1 MIDRNPSSAALPT
14 RRRRQFFAASLFVL
28 GCTLAAWSNMSFGHE
43 YQAGSLKI
51 EHPWSRATATGA
63 SVGGAFMVISNSGKA
78 DALVGGSSPVAERVE
93 LHSSSMEGGVMKM
106 RQLQRIELPAGATVR
121 LAPGALHIMLIGLKQ
136 PLVEGSKVPL
146 TLRFTG
152 AGEQKVEL
160 KVEAMGAQ
168 AKDMGH
174 AGH

>member
-1 MIDRNPSSAALPT
+1 MIELEVPSNPVPT

-28 GCTLAAWSNMSFGHE
+28 GCTLALWSNLSVGHE
-43 YQAGSLKI
+43 YKVAGLKI
-51 EHPWSRATATGA
+51 EHPWSRATAAGA
-63 SVGGAFMVISNSGKA
+63 SVGAGFMVIRNSGKA
-78 DALVGGSSPVAERVE
+78 DTLLGASSPVAERVE
-93 LHSSSMEGGVMKM
+93 IHSSSMDGGMMKM
-106 RQLQRIELPAGATVR
+106 RQLERVELPSGETVR
-121 LAPGALHIMLIGLKQ
+121 LEPGTLHLMLVGLKQ

-146 TLRFTG
+146 TLRFAT

>member
-1 MIDRNPSSAALPT
+1 MIDRNPSSATLPT

-28 GCTLAAWSNMSFGHE
+28 GCTLAAWSNMSIGHE

-63 SVGGAFMVISNSGKA
+63 SAGGAFMVITNSGKA

-106 RQLQRIELPAGATVR
+106 RQLQRVELPAGGTVR
-121 LAPGALHIMLIGLKQ
+121 LEPGALHIMLIGLKQ

-146 TLRFTG
+146 TLRFTD

-168 AKDMGH
+168 AKDLAH
-174 AGH
+174 ARH